1 VKIAIYPKIKTIMK
15 TSGYIKNERMFSI
28 LKTHIPNKRS
38 SREKILN
45 NNVNKRMLPTA
56 FIKGP
61 GRLKGKVK
69 ILNISPNIKT
79 TVINTNSPMFSLNNW
94 MIPKFRGLSMK
105 KDRRFAT

>member
-61 GRLKGKVK
+61 GRLKA
-69 ILNISPNIKT
+69 PNIKT